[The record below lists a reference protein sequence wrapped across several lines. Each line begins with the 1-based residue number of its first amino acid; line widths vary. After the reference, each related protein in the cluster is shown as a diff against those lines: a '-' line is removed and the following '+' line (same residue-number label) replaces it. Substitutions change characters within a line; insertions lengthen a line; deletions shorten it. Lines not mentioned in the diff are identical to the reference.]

1 MGQLLVGEGKEIRV
15 IPDTP
20 FLEAMKGLPARMTT
34 RLAFMFADHHAVRD
48 FVVREMPREKK
59 PLSPALISSVTGLS
73 GPRVTEILAELE
85 RNLFFLVRDDKG
97 AVSWAFPMTTART
110 AHRLTFSTGER
121 AFGA

>member
-1 MGQLLVGEGKEIRV
+1 MGQLLVGEGTEIRA

-20 FLEAMKGLPARMTT
+20 FLEAMKGIPARMTT
-34 RLAFMFADHHAVRD
+34 RLAFMSADHHAVRD

-73 GPRVTEILAELE
+73 RSRVTEILDELE
-85 RNLFFLVRDDKG
+85 RNLFFLVRDGNG
-97 AVSWAFPMTTART
+97 AVNWAFPVTAART
-110 AHRLTFSTGER
+110 AHRLTFSNGEH